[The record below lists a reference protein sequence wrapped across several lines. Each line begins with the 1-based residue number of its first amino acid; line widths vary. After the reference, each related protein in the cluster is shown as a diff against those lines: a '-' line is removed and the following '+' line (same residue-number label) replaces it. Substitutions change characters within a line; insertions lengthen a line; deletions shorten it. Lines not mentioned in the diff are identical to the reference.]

1 MTRARDVANLIG
13 SGNYSSTTFTAT
25 AGQTAFTI
33 SHTQGFIQVFMNG
46 LLLDETVDYTSN
58 GSAVTLT
65 SGAAA
70 GDEIEVVAYNTFSV
84 GDALNQAAADARYV
98 NTAGDTMT
106 GDLTVDTNTLKVDSS
121 NNRVGMGT
129 ASPSQ
134 RLHVE
139 GTGNQFILLNN
150 SSTNDGMYLK
160 AGTGASSIQTNGGS
174 HVLNFFT
181 SGTER
186 MKINSSG
193 PVTMP
198 SQPAM
203 SGRAIR
209 PIDTSGY
216 VTTGVNLY
224 VDGGANLEVNN
235 GNHWNNSTGVWT
247 CPVAGRYWCYAAF
260 LIDDNQGAATL
271 ARFGFKKNGSEFFIS
286 YNHDKY
292 GSSYGGM
299 ATAGGIF
306 NCAANDTITCVATHG
321 KFHAGGES
329 SFSICLLG

>member
-1 MTRARDVANLIG
+1 MAYIG
-13 SGNYSSTTFTAT
+13 SSPTKVVSRQSANIFTYTAT
-25 AGQTAFTI
+25 ANQTAFTGSDANGNTLACTPSDI
-33 SHTQGFIQVFMNG
+33 MVHMNG
-46 LLLDETVDYTSN
+46 LRLEKSDYVATTTT
-58 GSAVTLT
+58 VTLG

-70 GDEIEVVAYNTFSV
+70 GDEVTITAFVTFET
-84 GDALNQAAADARYV
+84 ADAYTKSASDTRYV

-106 GDLTVDTNTLKVDSS
+106 GALQSTEIVS
-121 NNRVGMGT
+121 NNAGSNTNIRLQNT
-129 ASPSQ
+129 ASGSGSSDGFVIQ
-134 RLHVE
+134 NATNSKVYLWNYENADVLFGTNSIERL
-139 GTGNQFILLNN
+139 
-150 SSTNDGMYLK
+150 
-160 AGTGASSIQTNGGS
+160 
-174 HVLNFFT
+174 
-181 SGTER
+181 
-186 MKINSSG
+186 KINSSG

-247 CPVAGRYWCYAAF
+247 CPVAGRYFCYAAF
-260 LIDDNQGAATL
+260 LIDNDQTAGSL
-271 ARFGFKKNGSEFFIS
+271 ARYGFKKNGSEFFIS

-306 NCAANDTITCVATHG
+306 NCAANDTITCVASHG

-329 SFSICLLG
+329 SFSICFLG

>member
-1 MTRARDVANLIG
+1 
-13 SGNYSSTTFTAT
+13 
-25 AGQTAFTI
+25 
-33 SHTQGFIQVFMNG
+33 
-46 LLLDETVDYTSN
+46 
-58 GSAVTLT
+58 
-65 SGAAA
+65 
-70 GDEIEVVAYNTFSV
+70 
-84 GDALNQAAADARYV
+84 
-98 NTAGDTMT
+98 
-106 GDLTVDTNTLKVDSS
+106 
-121 NNRVGMGT
+121 
-129 ASPSQ
+129 
-134 RLHVE
+134 
-139 GTGNQFILLNN
+139 
-150 SSTNDGMYLK
+150 
-160 AGTGASSIQTNGGS
+160 
-174 HVLNFFT
+174 
-181 SGTER
+181 
-186 MKINSSG
+186 
-193 PVTMP
+193 
-198 SQPAM
+198 M